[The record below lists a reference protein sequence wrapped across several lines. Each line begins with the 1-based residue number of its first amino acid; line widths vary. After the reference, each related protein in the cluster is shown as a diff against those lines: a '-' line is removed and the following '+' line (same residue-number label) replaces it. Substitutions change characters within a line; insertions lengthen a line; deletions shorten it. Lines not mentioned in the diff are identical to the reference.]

1 MFPVFYQKNMI
12 FCFTFSFPSLFS
24 FSFSISV
31 PVSFFVCIPVN
42 CSFSKTVASSSV
54 IGDTHFIS
62 HVIDFPASFFGSL
75 FLPNSC
81 AMSCAKLGLVFA
93 PNILDHGCI
102 LLLISNRFRYLQA
115 AHAQMNMTMKAL
127 QTPIIVVSVDSSVNE
142 IDYLYKSQF
151 SKYR

>member
-1 MFPVFYQKNMI
+1 MLSVFDQKNMI
-12 FCFTFSFPSLFS
+12 FCFTFSFSCFFS
-24 FSFSISV
+24 VFSSMSV
-31 PVSFFVCIPVN
+31 SASFFVCIPVN
-42 CSFSKTVASSSV
+42 CSFCKTTAASSV

-62 HVIDFPASFFGSL
+62 HEIDFPASFLDSL

-115 AHAQMNMTMKAL
+115 AHAQMNMTMNAL
-127 QTPIIVVSVDSSVNE
+127 QTPIIVVSVELSVNE
-142 IDYLYKSQF
+142 ID
-151 SKYR
+151 